1 MIKMP
6 KMTDLTST
14 GLRIYAR
21 LANNPR
27 QKYGL
32 FDKFSLAVIGASEAA
47 KNLHI
52 FLTRANQHIQ

>member
-1 MIKMP
+1 MI
-6 KMTDLTST
+6 DLELT

-32 FDKFSLAVIGASEAA
+32 FDKFSLALIGAYDAA
-47 KNLHI
+47 NNPHV
-52 FLTRANQHIQ
+52 FLSGKNQHI